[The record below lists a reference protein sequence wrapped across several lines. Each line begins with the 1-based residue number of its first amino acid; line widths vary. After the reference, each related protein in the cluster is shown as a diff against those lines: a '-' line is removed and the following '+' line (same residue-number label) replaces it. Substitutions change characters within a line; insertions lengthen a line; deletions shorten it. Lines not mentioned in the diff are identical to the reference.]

1 MADEPKQEPTPA
13 KPAPKKEGKP
23 EGQPHKGSNAPKKAQ
38 AADAAAQGKHKPAA
52 ADAKDKPA
60 AADAP
65 PISNLKSEIS
75 NPPGAAPAAGAP
87 PAPGAA
93 PGLVAAAS
101 APTAAELLG
110 EDANLR
116 KIIKAKGAKN
126 ISVGIANILAT
137 FNNTNVTITDMQGNV
152 LGWSSAGRVGFKGSR
167 KSTAFAAQQVAQ
179 DAARQAMSHGMRE
192 VEVRVKGPGSG
203 RESAIRALQAIGLE
217 ISTIKDV
224 TPVPHNGCRPRKK
237 TPRLISHSQPKE
249 SLLWLVTLDP
259 APASA
264 AASASP
270 CSARTSTWSAAITA
284 PAFTAPSPAAN
295 TPNTAWASSK
305 NRSSATFTA

>member
-1 MADEPKQEPTPA
+1 MADDPKQN

-23 EGQPHKGSNAPKKAQ
+23 EGQAPKGQGQ
-38 AADAAAQGKHKPAA
+38 ASKGQGQAPKGPHPPKKQAGAEAPAEG
-52 ADAKDKPA
+52 KDKTAVPGAAPA
-60 AADAP
+60 GAPGAPGAAPAG
-65 PISNLKSEIS
+65 
-75 NPPGAAPAAGAP
+75 PPGAAPAAAP
-87 PAPGAA
+87 AA
-93 PGLVAAAS
+93 PGLVAAVS

-110 EDANLR
+110 EDVNAR

-192 VEVRVKGPGSG
+192 IEVRVKGPGSG

-217 ISTIKDV
+217 ISAIKDV

-237 TPRLISHSQPKE
+237 RR
-249 SLLWLVTLDP
+249 V
-259 APASA
+259 
-264 AASASP
+264 
-270 CSARTSTWSAAITA
+270 
-284 PAFTAPSPAAN
+284 
-295 TPNTAWASSK
+295 
-305 NRSSATFTA
+305 